1 MIKRVFI
8 LVSILISSFYCKSES
23 YKNVTISILTAS
35 PGNELYSLFGHSAI
49 RIQIPLK
56 GIDVVYNYGVFDFN
70 TPNFGI
76 KFLKGNLDYMLA
88 ANNYNDFYQSYFW
101 DERDLLEQTLNL
113 SNAEK
118 EKIISLLEENYLPA
132 NRYYR
137 YAFLD
142 NNCATRIRDIIEQ
155 GLNDQS
161 VFNRASTNYPSMTY
175 RQMLRSFLK
184 GYPWVDFGI
193 NIALGLPADK
203 ITSNSEKMFL
213 PEYMKQVAAGSKKLN
228 GEPLIE
234 ETRTLLA
241 SVKEPYEAVNF
252 LTPTSIFFAMLT
264 LSLLGFSA
272 SNYSRIFCSI
282 FYFALGVLGLVLT
295 ITTFITEH
303 KAVQQNLNILWAL
316 PFNII
321 FFRAAG
327 KSTINKI
334 QRYYF
339 IIIGI
344 ISIMLL
350 ASWGHFPQQFHPA
363 IIPILITIVVTAVQI
378 SFQRYTPQT
387 GKRSNKK

>member
-184 GYPWVDFGI
+184 SYPWVDFGI

-228 GEPLIE
+228 GEPLVE

-272 SNYSRIFCSI
+272 SNYSKIFCSI